1 MLPTTQSGS
10 TASQSSESNLKVQTA
25 KETEEKSEI
34 SSEEEN
40 CPVEKSTQPVCYGRE
55 LWDCIPVLERNTK
68 ERTMQMKALKEMIDC
83 IRQGFDNF

>member
-25 KETEEKSEI
+25 KEPEEKSEN

-40 CPVEKSTQPVCYGRE
+40 CPVEKSPQPVCYGRE
-55 LWDCIPVLERNTK
+55 LWDCLPVLERNTK

-83 IRQGFDNF
+83 IR